1 MHGGMRVLDADGH
14 VLEPWSAWASVPD
27 RYRPSAT
34 TDAHGLDHVVV
45 ANQEV
50 FLARLGQMGR
60 PGTDVGEPV
69 GPVPLEE
76 ARAGA
81 FDPAARLVDMDSE
94 GIDEVVLYPTIGLGF
109 WGIGD
114 PKAAVALARAYND
127 WLAGYCAIAPGRLRG
142 AAMVPFQ
149 DPDAAVKELRRAR
162 EELGF
167 VAAFVRP
174 NPCLGRTIVDPEN
187 DRFWEEA
194 ETLGVTVAIHE
205 GFQNAVPPLGSDR
218 TPTNVLVLHACSH
231 TLEQMLACAQ
241 LIGLGI
247 LERHPALR
255 FVFLEA
261 GGGWAPYWLERLDH
275 QVPSYHRYAP
285 PMSLLPSEYFARQC
299 WVSFEVDDPTLPA
312 LVPFVG
318 ESRIVWGSDYPH
330 ADSTFPGATAEL
342 FETIA
347 GLEASTQRRI
357 LGLNAAA
364 LYGLDTA
371 SGTA

>member
-1 MHGGMRVLDADGH
+1 MHNGMRVLDADGH
-14 VLEPWSAWASVPD
+14 VLEPWAAWKNVPE
-27 RYRPSAT
+27 RYRPTAT
-34 TDAHGLDHVVV
+34 IDEYGLDHVLV
-45 ANQEV
+45 AGQEV
-50 FLARLGQMGR
+50 FLARLGQMGQ
-60 PGTDVGEPV
+60 PGTDVGAPS
-69 GPVPLEE
+69 PHVPIEE

-81 FDPAARLVDMDSE
+81 FDPVARLADMDAE

-109 WGIGD
+109 WGIAD
-114 PKAAVALARAYND
+114 PAAATVLAQAYND
-127 WLAGYCAIAPGRLRG
+127 WLAAYCAADPARLHG

-149 DPDAAVKELRRAR
+149 DPAAAVRELKRAR

-167 VAAFVRP
+167 VSAFVRP
-174 NPCLGRTIVDPEN
+174 NPCQGRTIVDPAN
-187 DRFWEEA
+187 DPFWEAA
-194 ETLGVTVAIHE
+194 ESLGVAVAIHE

-247 LERHPALR
+247 MERHPSLR

-275 QVPSYHRYAP
+275 QVPTYHRYAP

-299 WVSFEVDDPTLPA
+299 WVSFEIDEPTLPA
-312 LVPFVG
+312 LAPFIG

-330 ADSTFPGATAEL
+330 ADSIFPGATTEL
-342 FETIA
+342 FATADTLGTET
-347 GLEASTQRRI
+347 QPRV
-357 LGLNAAA
+357 LGLNAAE
-364 LYGLDTA
+364 LYGL
-371 SGTA
+371 G

>member
-1 MHGGMRVLDADGH
+1 MRVLDADGH

-162 EELGF
+162 G
-167 VAAFVRP
+167 ARVR
-174 NPCLGRTIVDPEN
+174 RRVRAPEP
-187 DRFWEEA
+187 
-194 ETLGVTVAIHE
+194 
-205 GFQNAVPPLGSDR
+205 VPRP
-218 TPTNVLVLHACSH
+218 H
-231 TLEQMLACAQ
+231 
-241 LIGLGI
+241 
-247 LERHPALR
+247 
-255 FVFLEA
+255 
-261 GGGWAPYWLERLDH
+261 
-275 QVPSYHRYAP
+275 HR
-285 PMSLLPSEYFARQC
+285 R
-299 WVSFEVDDPTLPA
+299 
-312 LVPFVG
+312 
-318 ESRIVWGSDYPH
+318 
-330 ADSTFPGATAEL
+330 PGK
-342 FETIA
+342 
-347 GLEASTQRRI
+347 
-357 LGLNAAA
+357 
-364 LYGLDTA
+364 
-371 SGTA
+371 